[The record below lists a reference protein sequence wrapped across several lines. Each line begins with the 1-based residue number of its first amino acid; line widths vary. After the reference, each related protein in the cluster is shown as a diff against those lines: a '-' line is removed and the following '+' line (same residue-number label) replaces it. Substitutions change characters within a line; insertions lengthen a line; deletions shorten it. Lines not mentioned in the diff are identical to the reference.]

1 MNNISFESIS
11 DVDSEK
17 AILGNLIM
25 HPDNIYQI
33 KDILDP
39 LEFYRQEHRIVYTT
53 LLSLS
58 NRKMIIN
65 LKSIAKELERDGMI
79 KRIGGAQLLT
89 DIVYHAAKKDLTPY
103 IRQMQLMSAR
113 RKMIELGEQMISAAA
128 DTTQNP
134 DLGEWQARIASL
146 AVSGAA
152 EVDSFKDTLMAFI
165 TEIDRRKTLGSAGIM
180 SGFPRLDVVLKGWQ
194 PTQLIILAARPS
206 VGKTALA
213 LNFATN
219 AVKAGKKVAFFSMEM
234 SRYELISRVM
244 ACENTISMTHFVDT
258 KELTDGEYSKV
269 FQWANKMEKAGLYI
283 FDECGGKP
291 SEIMALSKM
300 VQGKYGL
307 DLVVVDYLQLLRPD
321 RRNNNHAVEVG
332 DISWSLKQM
341 AMRLKVPVIALS
353 QLNRAVEERQ
363 DKIPKL
369 SDLRDSGNIE
379 QDANV
384 VIGLAQ
390 DDYDDKSAPV
400 KRVTAVVLKN
410 RNGPLA
416 TVQLQFY
423 GAFMKFISAPTDATP
438 IRASEV
444 PA

>member
-1 MNNISFESIS
+1 
-11 DVDSEK
+11 
-17 AILGNLIM
+17 
-25 HPDNIYQI
+25 
-33 KDILDP
+33 
-39 LEFYRQEHRIVYTT
+39 
-53 LLSLS
+53 
-58 NRKMIIN
+58 
-65 LKSIAKELERDGMI
+65 
-79 KRIGGAQLLT
+79 
-89 DIVYHAAKKDLTPY
+89 
-103 IRQMQLMSAR
+103 
-113 RKMIELGEQMISAAA
+113 
-128 DTTQNP
+128 
-134 DLGEWQARIASL
+134 
-146 AVSGAA
+146 
-152 EVDSFKDTLMAFI
+152 
-165 TEIDRRKTLGSAGIM
+165 
-180 SGFPRLDVVLKGWQ
+180 
-194 PTQLIILAARPS
+194 
-206 VGKTALA
+206 
-213 LNFATN
+213 
-219 AVKAGKKVAFFSMEM
+219 
-234 SRYELISRVM
+234 
-244 ACENTISMTHFVDT
+244 
-258 KELTDGEYSKV
+258 
-269 FQWANKMEKAGLYI
+269 MEKAGLYI

-423 GAFMKFISAPTDATP
+423 GAFMKFISAPMDATP